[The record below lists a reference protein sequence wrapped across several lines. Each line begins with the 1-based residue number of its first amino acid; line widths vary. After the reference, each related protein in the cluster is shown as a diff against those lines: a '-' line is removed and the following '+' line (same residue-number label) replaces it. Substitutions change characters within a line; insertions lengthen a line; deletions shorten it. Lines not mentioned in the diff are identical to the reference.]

1 MSKQCCTRRFW
12 DVPGNSWFI
21 LEPVV
26 AVIPIYDSSTRRL
39 RRVKTT
45 KSAKN
50 ETSEARA
57 NAGVRPGFSSA
68 GSKSSLGHLG
78 ITLGIKLSNPLL
90 LVPMTI
96 TLSLSRSYGQ
106 SYERYTDAIETRL
119 WCASYSHSVSI
130 FSAAVKANRIVMY
143 HVANFFALGHLQD
156 VFKMSPNRSL
166 LRFT

>member
-1 MSKQCCTRRFW
+1 MSASADRGTGSPFHPLFSKIDSSSRRSENLQNSKKFSKICQNFRVLAISLSALHTLRFW

-90 LVPMTI
+90 L
-96 TLSLSRSYGQ
+96 L
-106 SYERYTDAIETRL
+106 
-119 WCASYSHSVSI
+119 
-130 FSAAVKANRIVMY
+130 
-143 HVANFFALGHLQD
+143 
-156 VFKMSPNRSL
+156 
-166 LRFT
+166 